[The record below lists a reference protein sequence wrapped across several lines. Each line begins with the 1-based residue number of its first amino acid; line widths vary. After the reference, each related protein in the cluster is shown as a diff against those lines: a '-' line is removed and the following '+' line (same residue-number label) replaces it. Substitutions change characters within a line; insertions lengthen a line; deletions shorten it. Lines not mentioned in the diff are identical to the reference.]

1 MGHPEKMLLL
11 ELPSCDVFTTDRSPF
26 QQKSVFDNN
35 KLSNVD
41 NVASLTIL
49 AMLSKLANF
58 IISNVS

>member
-1 MGHPEKMLLL
+1 MLLL
-11 ELPSCDVFTTDRSPF
+11 ELSSCDVFTTDLSPF

-35 KLSNVD
+35 KFSNVD

-49 AMLSKLANF
+49 SMLSKLANF